1 VLDTNLLERRI
12 NCRNFRT
19 DKYPSKEK
27 IQEVIQEAI
36 NVAPV
41 KSEVFDFRLEIW
53 GPEHTKVKE
62 DLMWSTVTKHPY
74 RLGESHYPDYDTWLA
89 ETKKYYKTHP
99 QNFNTQVQAPYL
111 FVLVEDKSSWTGGQP
126 LVVEDWR
133 SYMNAGI
140 WLYALALAANRHE
153 IDTSYCICCGVS
165 RKNPIQRGYS
175 IKKYPR
181 ILAMMGVGYFDF
193 DKKSLFKRDGD
204 WIEHVD
210 GGSYNI
216 VTRKRNGY
224 KSRKPNHDDLT
235 VWK

>member
-1 VLDTNLLERRI
+1 MLDTNLLERRI
-12 NCRNFRT
+12 NYRNFRN

-41 KSEVFDFRLEIW
+41 KSEIFDFRLEIW

-62 DLMWSTVTKHPY
+62 DLMWSTVTKDRY
-74 RLGESHYPDYDTWLA
+74 RQDKSRYPDYDTWLA

-111 FVLVEDKSSWTGGQP
+111 FALVDDKSSWTGGQS
-126 LVVEDWR
+126 LVVDEWR
-133 SYMNAGI
+133 SHMNAGI
-140 WLYALALAANRHE
+140 WLYALALTANRHE
-153 IDTSYCICCGVS
+153 IDTSYCICYGLS
-165 RKNPIQRGYS
+165 KKNPILKGHKSDGHQ
-175 IKKYPR
+175 R
-181 ILAMMGVGYFDF
+181 ILALMGVGYFDF

-204 WIEHVD
+204 WIEHID
-210 GGSYNI
+210 GGLYNI

-224 KSRKPNHDDLT
+224 KITKPNHDDLT
-235 VWK
+235 LWR